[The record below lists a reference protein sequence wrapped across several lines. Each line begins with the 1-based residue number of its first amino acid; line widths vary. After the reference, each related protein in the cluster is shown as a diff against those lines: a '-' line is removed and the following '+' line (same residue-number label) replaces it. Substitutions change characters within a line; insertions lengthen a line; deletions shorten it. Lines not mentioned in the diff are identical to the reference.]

1 MLGDRRRYEAVLRRD
16 AIGSIYCLISVNPRE
31 IYIELIKSPGLATS
45 LNSIKLY
52 DQ

>member
-31 IYIELIKSPGLATS
+31 IYVELIKSPGLPAS
-45 LNSIKLY
+45 LNSAKLY